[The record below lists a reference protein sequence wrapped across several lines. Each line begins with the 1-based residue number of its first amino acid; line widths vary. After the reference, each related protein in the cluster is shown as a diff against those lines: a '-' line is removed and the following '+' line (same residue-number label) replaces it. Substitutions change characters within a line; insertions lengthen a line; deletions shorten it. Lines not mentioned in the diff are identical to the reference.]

1 MRSGEPGGEP
11 KVVKQGRGRQE
22 GRVCTGQAVRG
33 FGGPAGGVGHT
44 FLCSGATESDK
55 QGSDVI

>member
-1 MRSGEPGGEP
+1 M
-11 KVVKQGRGRQE
+11 VKQGRGRQE